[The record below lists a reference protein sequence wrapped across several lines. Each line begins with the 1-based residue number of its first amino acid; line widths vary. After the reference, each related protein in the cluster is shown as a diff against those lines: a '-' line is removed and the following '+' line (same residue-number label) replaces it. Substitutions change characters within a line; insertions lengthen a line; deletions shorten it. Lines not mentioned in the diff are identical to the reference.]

1 MVQSNVT
8 DSKFKAV
15 EHRNFI
21 FFSLFSLTALLWAS
35 ISISS
40 RQPSSTAL
48 IQFLLSTGAMMLC
61 GAIVVWYY
69 ESHNQKIAFRWIFIS
84 ALILRL
90 ISLLGEP
97 LFEDDYFRYM
107 WDGFQTATTGDP
119 YTFAPAVFFDQ
130 DIPEVFE
137 PILSF
142 INYPDI
148 ATVYGP
154 VSQWIFAFGYL
165 VEAGEIWPLQLM
177 ATVADMWVLYVLFK
191 MGAGNILLL
200 YAWSPLLLKEF
211 SLTAHPDIYVRL
223 PVVQKYLLF

>member
-8 DSKFKAV
+8 DSDLNVGA
-15 EHRNFI
+15 HSNFV
-21 FFSLFSLTALLWAS
+21 FFSLFLLTALLWAS
-35 ISISS
+35 ICITS
-40 RQPSSTAL
+40 RQPNSTAL
-48 IQFLLSTGAMMLC
+48 IQFLLGTGAMMVC

-69 ESHNQKIAFRWIFIS
+69 QLRNQKIAFRWIFIS

-97 LFEDDYFRYM
+97 LFEDDYFRYL
-107 WDGFQTATTGDP
+107 WDGFQTATTNDP
-119 YTFAPAVFFDQ
+119 YTFAPTVFFDQ
-130 DIPEVFE
+130 DIPEIFE

-177 ATVADMWVLYVLFK
+177 AAIADMLVLCVLFK

-211 SLTAHPDIYVRL
+211 SLTAHPDIYDG
-223 PVVQKYLLF
+223 PYGPA